1 MTNVSDSM
9 KALHSKTT
17 SNTFTPWMDGVA
29 NENDEGEN
37 VNEQKKV
44 SEKVENGNDEEENV
58 NEEEKGVTSMFSASS
73 SLFEHF

>member
-1 MTNVSDSM
+1 
-9 KALHSKTT
+9 
-17 SNTFTPWMDGVA
+17 MDGVA